1 MKKIIFSAVATL
13 VVSAAAVV
21 SVNAYNYYSMSPL
34 MKTNLDALAQNE
46 VYAPKVDLECEPG
59 DEKDECGYTCFA
71 CRKEFYSSQ
80 RGYKIKSVS
89 GACDRCCSPVVK

>member
-46 VYAPKVDLECEPG
+46 VYELKVYLECEPG
-59 DEKDECGYTCFA
+59 DEKDECGYTCFS
-71 CRKEFYSSQ
+71 CRKEFYPFKK
-80 RGYKIKSVS
+80 GYKIKSLS
-89 GACDRCCSPVVK
+89 GACDRCCSPAVE

>member
-13 VVSAAAVV
+13 VLSAAAVV

-46 VYAPKVDLECEPG
+46 VYEPRVYLECEPG
-59 DEKDECGYTCFA
+59 DEKDECRYTCFS

-80 RGYKIKSVS
+80 RGAKMKSVS
-89 GACDRCCSPVVK
+89 GACDRCCSPAVK

>member
-46 VYAPKVDLECEPG
+46 VYKPKVYLECEPG
-59 DEKDECGYTCFA
+59 DEKDECGYTCFS
-71 CRKEFYSSQ
+71 CRKEFYPFKK
-80 RGYKIKSVS
+80 GYKIKTLS
-89 GACDRCCSPVVK
+89 GACDRCCSPAVE